1 MYRLRSTMSLLVRAV
16 STSEVRV
23 DDAAAAARR
32 ASRGNAARG
41 RSAGSALA
49 EDRLCVTDSFL
60 WVCQLP
66 ARDHG
71 NSHAVLWDNGYLDVG
86 SGVFGGQGDWACNRD
101 GCEQHGG
108 ESGELHGDDG
118 LFVVGSGVEGLL
130 GQFFGCRNELSVEVD
145 R

>member
-1 MYRLRSTMSLLVRAV
+1 MPRIGS
-16 STSEVRV
+16 
-23 DDAAAAARR
+23 
-32 ASRGNAARG
+32 ASRTAFCVLVSCLRRTGYAA
-41 RSAGSALA
+41 L
-49 EDRLCVTDSFL
+49 
-60 WVCQLP
+60 
-66 ARDHG
+66 RD
-71 NSHAVLWDNGYLDVG
+71 NEYLDVG
-86 SGVFGGQGDWACNRD
+86 GGLFGGQGDWACNRD